1 MFRRLRGG
9 LWWREVNLE
18 VKVFFLEVM
27 REHEHVGA
35 LRRLLG
41 QVLDLWH
48 RTRDRRRR
56 VRMMWKP

>member
-1 MFRRLRGG
+1 M
-9 LWWREVNLE
+9 E
-18 VKVFFLEVM
+18 VKVFILLEVM
-27 REHEHVGA
+27 QKHERAGV

-48 RTRDRRRR
+48 RTRDRRHR